1 MSRRSQKRYEHQSK
15 SASHLSAP
23 KRPTLSRTALAT
35 ALSLAV
41 SGAFA
46 DSTQR
51 AKIRLALDDEITS
64 RPEAPASKDFDG
76 RLVVNGLIQS
86 HPDPLFVELE
96 KRYQALPPFTQAS
109 EDIPEQ
115 YIVEAT
121 MPERVMD
128 GVRTF
133 AGNATRYMPRIT
145 TTARYDDINNR
156 GNRVDEDGNPL
167 EYDYEGMLATVN
179 PTFEYR
185 KEQRKWHLAARYDY
199 ERGRY
204 FDDRD
209 DSFNDHTVDVVW
221 TRRLERG
228 QELEVTGLY
237 QDTHDRNT
245 RDPIEDFDSTLES
258 ENLNYERA
266 LLNVTYRR
274 GTLRDRSRYNIYAY
288 SEASDLEG
296 SNLFLSGYTLDRL
309 GVGGRYDWQLRRQM
323 SVVGELRYNDFDYD
337 LRFRDN
343 QHIRALVG
351 TDMII
356 GRRIRA
362 NFRAGYEEKT
372 FDRTL
377 FNDSISEPVWE
388 AMVEWAARRE
398 TYIKVESARSIFEL
412 VTTDSPIDTGKFNV
426 QEWVKASWRERWTDR
441 VSTETSYTIR
451 DTELVGRNNSEDA
464 RQFMISASYQFTNR
478 WRFAFDG
485 AYTTEEDERGADLS
499 RKTFT
504 LRTDYSL

>member
-1 MSRRSQKRYEHQSK
+1 M
-15 SASHLSAP
+15 
-23 KRPTLSRTALAT
+23 
-35 ALSLAV
+35 
-41 SGAFA
+41 
-46 DSTQR
+46 
-51 AKIRLALDDEITS
+51 DDEISS
-64 RPEAPASKDFDG
+64 RPESRVAEDFDG

-86 HPDPLFVELE
+86 HPDPLFVQLE
-96 KRYQALPPFTQAS
+96 ERYQALPPFTQAS

-121 MPERVMD
+121 MPERMMA
-128 GVRTF
+128 GVRSF
-133 AGNATRYMPRIT
+133 ADNVTEYVPNIST
-145 TTARYDDINNR
+145 SARYDNIDDQDSS
-156 GNRVDEDGNPL
+156 VDEDGNPI
-167 EYDYEGMLATVN
+167 EYDYQGMLATVN

-185 KEQRKWHLAARYDY
+185 REQRKWRLTAKYDY

-209 DSFNDHTVDVVW
+209 DSFNDHLVDVIW
-221 TRRLERG
+221 SRRLEKG
-228 QELEVTGLY
+228 QEVEVTGLY
-237 QDTHDRNT
+237 QNTHDRNT

-266 LLNVTYRR
+266 LLNVMYRR

-288 SEASDLEG
+288 TEASDLEG
-296 SNLFLSGYTLDRL
+296 TDLFLSGYELDRL
-309 GVGGRYDWQLRRQM
+309 GIGGRYDWQLRRQM
-323 SVVGELRYNDFDYD
+323 SLVGELRYNDFDYN
-337 LRFRDN
+337 LTFRDN
-343 QHIRALVG
+343 HHVRALVG

-362 NFRAGYEEKT
+362 NLRAGYEEKT
-372 FDRTL
+372 FDRAL
-377 FNDSISEPVWE
+377 LNDSINEPVWE
-388 AMVEWAARRE
+388 AMVEWAMRRE
-398 TYIKVESARSIFEL
+398 TYLKVESAKSIFEL
-412 VTTDSPIDTGKFNV
+412 VTTDSPIDVGKFNI

-441 VSTETSYTIR
+441 LSTETSYTIR

-464 RQFMISASYQFTNR
+464 RQFKISASYQFTNR

-485 AYTTEEDERGADLS
+485 AYTTEEDERGSDLS